1 MITTFR
7 DVMGMIGLALDGV
20 GVLIVAVGAVIAMVR
35 AALRRSDGVGDRYRT
50 LREDLGRAIVLGLEF
65 LIAGDIIRSVVVDP
79 TVVNVI
85 VLGLIV
91 LIRTFLSM
99 TLQLE
104 VEGCWPWHRGA
115 HTAGP
120 MSTSR
125 REVRGAD
132 DSAIC
137 AESPRSDSSRPKGH

>member
-1 MITTFR
+1 MIAGFR
-7 DVMGMIGLALDGV
+7 DVMAMIGLALDGV
-20 GVLIVAVGAVIAMVR
+20 GVLIVAVGAVIAMAR
-35 AALRRSDGVGDRYRT
+35 ALIRRPDAAGDRYRT

-79 TVVNVI
+79 TVINVV

-104 VEGCWPWHRGA
+104 VEGRWPWHRGPA
-115 HTAGP
+115 A
-120 MSTSR
+120 
-125 REVRGAD
+125 A
-132 DSAIC
+132 A
-137 AESPRSDSSRPKGH
+137 SDRIRP

>member
-1 MITTFR
+1 MMAGFR
-7 DVMGMIGLALDGV
+7 DVMAMIGLALDGV
-20 GVLIVAVGAVIAMVR
+20 GVLIVAVGAVIGMSR
-35 AALRRSDGVGDRYRT
+35 ALLRRADSIADRYRT

-79 TVVNVI
+79 TVINVV

-104 VEGCWPWHRGA
+104 VEGRWPWHRGA
-115 HTAGP
+115 A
-120 MSTSR
+120 
-125 REVRGAD
+125 AD
-132 DSAIC
+132 
-137 AESPRSDSSRPKGH
+137 RPDRTKSQ